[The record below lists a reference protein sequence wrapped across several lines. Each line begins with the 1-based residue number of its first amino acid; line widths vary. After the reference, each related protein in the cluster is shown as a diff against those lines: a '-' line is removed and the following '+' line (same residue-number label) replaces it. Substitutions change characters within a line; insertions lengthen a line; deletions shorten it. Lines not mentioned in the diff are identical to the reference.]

1 MSAFDRL
8 LDQVDGFIRK
18 FYKNQMIKGI
28 FLFVGVLLI
37 TYLAIITLEYFG
49 RFNSYVRGS
58 LFFGFLA
65 VNGFIL
71 GKFIVQPLL
80 KLKSYGKRIDRYQA
94 SSIIGSFFPD
104 ISDRL
109 LNTLQLKDQM
119 DENSADY
126 ELLNASVQQRSA
138 NLSLVPF
145 SNAIDLD
152 ENRKHLKWTLPIL
165 ALFFALLLFV
175 PGMFKDG
182 TQRVVQFSKEF
193 KVPPPFEF
201 SFVNDGESIEEG
213 ENFPFEV
220 LLLGES
226 IPDKVYV
233 RSSNGRALLK
243 RTAKNKFI
251 GELNQLRE
259 STDLS
264 FEANV
269 DGEVVTSDQ
278 FMINVISKTAIGK
291 MQATLVY
298 PTYLGLE
305 NEVVE
310 NASDLTVPEGTRISW
325 SVVTKH
331 SENTEFWLNEKKKSF
346 SKDGFVV
353 SDVFKDDAKGQVI
366 LKNKVNGNIDTTDFL
381 VEVDKDNFPSI
392 QVAEIQD
399 SIKDGIRYFSGVVTD
414 DHGLSSLTFVYTIT
428 SKNGAKR
435 TERMNAGRV
444 VGTETPFDFAVDF
457 RRENIQLEDKIEYN
471 FVVTDNDGVNGN
483 KATSSRRFLYKLPNL
498 EELNEQRDE
507 QQDKAKEDLADM
519 MKQAEDFRENLER
532 LRKETLNSSKSN
544 WNKQNQVQQLQEQQK
559 SMIERLQEL
568 QEEMES
574 SLDEKE
580 QLSEMDKEL
589 LEQQK
594 ELEKLMEELMDDELR
609 ELLEELE
616 KLMEDQNK
624 EGVEEKL
631 EELEMSSEDMK
642 RQMERTMEMM
652 KRLQVNE
659 KIDAIEEELKELA
672 KEQEELKEDIEENGK
687 ASEEDKKAQE
697 EINEKFEDLKEDIEK
712 MDSLN
717 NELKNP
723 MDLGDPQEKS
733 EDIKEDLNDA
743 KDQLDKGKEGKAG
756 DSQEGAAE
764 KMEQMAEQLNEMQQ
778 QSNQEQQQEDMD
790 MLRNILESLMSLS
803 FSQEDVMRQLSRVD
817 DTDPAFRK
825 YSREQRK
832 IVDDTKVV
840 RDSLYALAERQ
851 PKIASFVD
859 AELNKIKVNHE
870 LSLEDIDERRM
881 PDLGVHQQY
890 TMTSYNN
897 LALMLNESLQQMQ
910 QQMANAKPGQGS
922 CNKPGGKGQPK
933 PGNGMSNQDMKQM
946 LKKQLDQMKKGQ
958 GKDGKKPGEKP
969 GQKPGGKNPGGMKP
983 GGKDGQGGMGLGNKE
998 IAKMAAEQS
1007 AIRKRLEQLRKE
1019 LNKGG
1024 KGEGNKLSPLIKEL
1038 EEQERDLVNKRLSNN
1053 MIKRQ
1058 QDILTRLLESDKAQ
1072 RERGLEEKRESKSG
1086 KNQNN
1091 GNLIRFDQ
1099 YNKEKLKQIEL
1110 LRSVDPAYRKYYK
1123 DRANEYFNRML

>member
-28 FLFVGVLLI
+28 FLFVGVLLL
-37 TYLAIITLEYFG
+37 TYLVIITLEYFG

-71 GKFIVQPLL
+71 GKYIVQPLL
-80 KLKSYGKRIDRYQA
+80 KLKSFGKRINRYQA

-119 DENSADY
+119 DENSADF

-138 NLSLVPF
+138 NLSMVPF

-152 ENRKHLKWTLPIL
+152 ENKKHLKWALPIV
-165 ALFFALLLFV
+165 ALFFGLLLFI

-182 TQRVVQFSKEF
+182 TERVVQFSKEF
-193 KVPPPFEF
+193 KIPPPFEF
-201 SFVNDGESIEEG
+201 SFSNDNNSIEEG

-220 LLLGES
+220 LLLGDR
-226 IPDKVYV
+226 IPDKVYI

-243 RTAKNKFI
+243 RTAKNKFV

-259 STDLS
+259 STNMS

-269 DGEVVTSDQ
+269 DGELVRSDE
-278 FMINVISKTAIGK
+278 FKVSVISKTAIGK

-298 PTYLGLE
+298 PPYLGLE

-310 NASDLTVPEGTRISW
+310 NASDLTVPEGTRVSW

-331 SENTEFWLNEKKKSF
+331 SENTEFWLNDTKKSF

-353 SDVFKDDAKGQVI
+353 SEVFKNDAKGQVI
-366 LKNKVNGNIDTTDFL
+366 LKNKVNGNVDTTDFL

-392 QVAEIQD
+392 QVGEVKD
-399 SIKDGIRYFSGVVTD
+399 SIKDGIRYFSGAVTD
-414 DHGLSSLTFVYTIT
+414 DHGLSSLNFVYTIT

-444 VGTETPFDFAVDF
+444 VGTESPFDFAVDF
-457 RRENIQLEDKIEYN
+457 RREEIQLEDKITYY

-483 KATSSRRFLYKLPNL
+483 KATSSRTFVYKLPNL

-519 MKQAEDFRENLER
+519 MKQAEDFRKNLER
-532 LRKETLNSSKSN
+532 LRKETLNSNKSN
-544 WNKQNQVQQLQEQQK
+544 WNKQNQIQQLQEQQK
-559 SMIERLQEL
+559 SMIERLQEM
-568 QEEMES
+568 QNGMEN
-574 SLDEKE
+574 SLEEKE

-589 LEQQK
+589 MEQQK
-594 ELEKLMEELMDDELR
+594 QLEELMEELMDDELR
-609 ELLEELE
+609 EMLKELEELMKE
-616 KLMEDQNK
+616 QDK

-631 EELEMSSEDMK
+631 DELEMSAEDMK
-642 RQMERTMEMM
+642 RQMERQMEML

-672 KEQEELKEDIEENGK
+672 KEQEELKEDIEEKGK
-687 ASEEDKKAQE
+687 ASEEDKKEQD
-697 EINEKFEDLKEDIEK
+697 EINEKFDDLQKDIEK

-717 NELKNP
+717 KELKSP
-723 MDLGDPQEKS
+723 MDLGDPTEKGD
-733 EDIKEDLNDA
+733 EIEEELGEAKES
-743 KDQLDKGKEGKAG
+743 LDKGKEGKAG
-756 DSQEGAAE
+756 ESQEGAAE
-764 KMEQMAEQLNEMQQ
+764 KMEDMAEQLQEMQSQ
-778 QSNQEQQQEDMD
+778 ASQEKQQEDMD
-790 MLRNILESLMSLS
+790 MLRNILESLMALS
-803 FSQEDVMRQLSRVD
+803 FNQEDVMRQLSRVD
-817 DTDPAFRK
+817 DADPAFRK

-859 AELNKIKVNHE
+859 AELNKISANHD

-881 PDLGVHQQY
+881 SDLGIHQQY

-910 QQMANAKPGQGS
+910 MQMQNSKPGSGS

-958 GKDGKKPGEKP
+958 GKGGKKP
-969 GQKPGGKNPGGMKP
+969 GQKPGEGKNPGGQKL

-1007 AIRKRLEQLRKE
+1007 AIRKRLEQLRRE

-1053 MIKRQ
+1053 MVKRQ
-1058 QDILTRLLESDKAQ
+1058 QDILTRLLESEKAT
-1072 RERGLEEKRESKSG
+1072 RERGLDEKRESKSG
-1086 KNQNN
+1086 KNENN

>member
-8 LDQVDGFIRK
+8 LDQVDSFIRK

-28 FLFVGVLLI
+28 FLFVGVLLV
-37 TYLAIITLEYFG
+37 TYLLIITLEYFG
-49 RFNSYVRGS
+49 RFNSYVRAS
-58 LFFGFLA
+58 LFFGFLG

-71 GKFIVQPLL
+71 GKYLISPLL
-80 KLKSYGKRIDRYQA
+80 KLKSFGKRINRYQA
-94 SSIIGSFFPD
+94 SKIIGSFFPD

-119 DENSADY
+119 DKNSADY

-138 NLSLVPF
+138 NLSMVPF
-145 SNAIDLD
+145 ANAIDLD
-152 ENRKHLKWTLPIL
+152 ENKKHLKWTLPIV

-182 TQRVVQFSKEF
+182 TERVVQFSKEF
-193 KVPPPFEF
+193 KIPPPFEF
-201 SFVNDGESIEEG
+201 SFNAEKTSIEEG
-213 ENFPFEV
+213 QNFPFEV
-220 LLLGES
+220 ELIGES

-233 RSSNGRALLK
+233 RSSNGRSLLK
-243 RTAKNKFI
+243 RTAKNKFT
-251 GELNQLRE
+251 GELSQLRE
-259 STDLS
+259 STLLS

-269 DGEVVTSDQ
+269 DGELVSSETYSVE
-278 FMINVISKTAIGK
+278 VISKTAIGK

-298 PTYLGLE
+298 PSYLGLE
-305 NEVVE
+305 NEIVE

-331 SENTEFWLNEKKKSF
+331 SEKTEFFINEEKQTF
-346 SKDGFVV
+346 TKDGFVV
-353 SDVFKDDAKGQVI
+353 SDVFKDDAKGRVI
-366 LKNKVNGNIDTTDFL
+366 LKNKVNGRRDTTEFL
-381 VEVDKDNFPSI
+381 VEVDKDNYPSI
-392 QVAEIQD
+392 QVREVQD
-399 SIKDGIRYFSGVVTD
+399 SVKDGIRYFSGSVTD
-414 DHGLSSLTFVYTIT
+414 DHGLRSLTFVYTIT

-435 TERMNAGRV
+435 TERMNAGKV
-444 VGTETPFDFAVDF
+444 IGTESPFDFAVDF
-457 RRENIQLEDKIEYN
+457 RREKIQLEDKIEYH
-471 FVVTDNDGVNGN
+471 FVVSDNDGVNGS
-483 KATSSRRFLYKLPNL
+483 KSTSSRSFVYKLPNL
-498 EELNEQRDE
+498 EELNQQRDE
-507 QQDKAKEDLADM
+507 QQDKAKDELSDV
-519 MKQAEDFRENLER
+519 MKQAEDFRKNLER

-568 QEEMES
+568 QEE
-574 SLDEKE
+574 LDNSFEEKE

-594 ELEKLMEELMDDELR
+594 QLEELMEELMDDELR

-616 KLMEDQNK
+616 ELMKQQNQ
-624 EGVEEKL
+624 EGVEEKMK
-631 EELEMSSEDMK
+631 ELEMSSEDLK
-642 RQMERTMEMM
+642 RQMERSMEML

-672 KEQEELKEDIEENGK
+672 KEQEDLKRNIEENGK
-687 ASEEDKKAQE
+687 ASEEDKKEQNA
-697 EINEKFEDLKEDIEK
+697 INEKFDDLKKDIEK

-717 NELKNP
+717 NALKSPMELGSPKEQSEEIK
-723 MDLGDPQEKS
+723 DKLGNA
-733 EDIKEDLNDA
+733 KE
-743 KDQLDKGKEGKAG
+743 QLDKGKEGKAG
-756 DSQEGAAE
+756 ESQEGAADEME
-764 KMEQMAEQLNEMQQ
+764 KMAEQLNELQQ
-778 QSNQEQQQEDMD
+778 QSNQEKQEEDMN
-790 MLRNILESLMSLS
+790 MLRNILESLMALS
-803 FSQEDVMRQLSRVD
+803 FDQEDVMKQLARVD
-817 DTDPAFRK
+817 DKDPAFRK
-825 YSREQRK
+825 YSRQQRK
-832 IVDDTKVV
+832 IIDDTKVV

-859 AELNKIKVNHE
+859 AELNTIAVNQD

-881 PDLGVHQQY
+881 SDLAIHQQY

-910 QQMANAKPGQGS
+910 QAMQNSKPGSGS

-946 LKKQLDQMKKGQ
+946 LKKQLEQMKKGE
-958 GKDGKKPGEKP
+958 GKGGEKP
-969 GQKPGGKNPGGMKP
+969 GDKPGDKPGTKPGGNQ
-983 GGKDGQGGMGLGNKE
+983 GQGTMGLGNKE
-998 IAKMAAEQS
+998 LAKMAAEQA

-1024 KGEGNKLSPLIKEL
+1024 KGEGNKLNPLIKEL
-1038 EEQERDLVNKRLSNN
+1038 EEQERDLVNKRLGNN
-1053 MIKRQ
+1053 LVKRQ
-1058 QDILTRLLESDKAQ
+1058 QDILTRLLESEKAE
-1072 RERGLEEKRESKSG
+1072 RERGLDEKRESKSG
-1086 KNQNN
+1086 KNENN

>member
-18 FYKNQMIKGI
+18 FYKNQMVKGI
-28 FLFVGVLLI
+28 FLFVGVLLV

-71 GKFIVQPLL
+71 WKYIIQPLL
-80 KLKSYGKRIDRYQA
+80 KLKEYGKRINRYQA
-94 SSIIGSFFPD
+94 SSIIGAFFPD

-138 NLSLVPF
+138 NLSMVPF
-145 SNAIDLD
+145 ASAIDLD
-152 ENRKHLKWTLPIL
+152 ENKKHLKWTLPIV
-165 ALFFALLLFV
+165 ALFFGLLLFA

-182 TQRVVQFSKEF
+182 TERVVQFSKEF
-193 KVPPPFEF
+193 KEPPPFEF
-201 SFVNDGESIEEG
+201 SFLNDGKSIEEG

-220 LLLGES
+220 VLLGER

-259 STDLS
+259 STNLS

-269 DGEVVTSDQ
+269 DGKVVTSDQ
-278 FMINVISKTAIGK
+278 FKVNVISKTAIGK

-298 PTYLGLE
+298 PGYLGLE
-305 NEVVE
+305 NETVE

-331 SENTEFWLNEKKKSF
+331 SENTEFWLNETKKSF
-346 SKDGFVV
+346 SNDGFVI
-353 SDVFKDDAKGQVI
+353 SEVFKDDAKGQVI
-366 LKNKVNGNIDTTDFL
+366 LKNKVNGKVDTTDFL

-392 QVAEIQD
+392 QVGEIQD

-428 SKNGAKR
+428 SKSGKKR

-444 VGTETPFDFAVDF
+444 IGTESPFDFAVDF
-457 RRENIQLEDKIEYN
+457 RRESIQLEDKIEYH

-483 KATSSRRFLYKLPNL
+483 KATSSRKFSYKLPNL

-519 MKQAEDFRENLER
+519 MKQAEEFRENLER

-559 SMIERLQEL
+559 SMIERLQEM
-568 QEEMES
+568 QDEMENS
-574 SLDEKE
+574 FEEKE

-594 ELEKLMEELMDDELR
+594 QLEELMEELMDDELR
-609 ELLEELE
+609 KLLEELE
-616 KLMEDQNK
+616 ELMKDQNK

-631 EELEMSSEDMK
+631 DELEMSSEDMK
-642 RQMERTMEMM
+642 RQMERSMEML

-672 KEQEELKEDIEENGK
+672 EEQEKLKEEIEEKGK
-687 ASEEDKKAQE
+687 ASEEDKKEQE
-697 EINEKFEDLKEDIEK
+697 EINEKFEDLKEDIQK

-717 NELKNP
+717 NALKNP
-723 MDLGDPQEKS
+723 MELGDPKEKS
-733 EDIKEDLNDA
+733 EDIKEQLGDA
-743 KDQLDKGKEGKAG
+743 KENLEKGKESKAG
-756 DSQEGAAE
+756 ESQEGAAD
-764 KMEQMAEQLNEMQQ
+764 KMKEMADQLNEMQQ
-778 QSNQEQQQEDMD
+778 QANQQQQQEDMD
-790 MLRNILESLMSLS
+790 MLRNILESLMALS
-803 FSQEDVMRQLSRVD
+803 FNQEDVMRNLKRVD
-817 DTDPAFRK
+817 DADPAFRK

-859 AELNKIKVNHE
+859 AELNKISANHE

-881 PDLGVHQQY
+881 SDLGIHQQY
-890 TMTSYNN
+890 TMASYNN

-910 QQMANAKPGQGS
+910 QQMQSAKPGSGS

-933 PGNGMSNQDMKQM
+933 PGSGMSNQDMKQM
-946 LKKQLDQMKKGQ
+946 LKKQLEQMKKGQ
-958 GKDGKKPGEKP
+958 GEGGKKP
-969 GQKPGGKNPGGMKP
+969 GQKPGDKPGNQP
-983 GGKDGQGGMGLGNKE
+983 GGKDGQGGMGLGNKQ

-1038 EEQERDLVNKRLSNN
+1038 EEQERDLVNKRLNNN

-1058 QDILTRLLESDKAQ
+1058 QDILTRLLESEKAT
-1072 RERGLEEKRESKSG
+1072 RERGLDEKRESKSG
-1086 KNQNN
+1086 KNENN

>member
-28 FLFVGVLLI
+28 FLFVGVLLL

-49 RFNSYVRGS
+49 RFNSYVRAA
-58 LFFGFLA
+58 LFFGFLG

-71 GKFIVQPLL
+71 GKYIVAPIL
-80 KLKSYGKRIDRYQA
+80 KLKSYGKRINRYQA
-94 SSIIGSFFPD
+94 SKIIGSFFPD

-138 NLSLVPF
+138 NLSMVPF
-145 SNAIDLD
+145 ANAIDLD
-152 ENRKHLKWTLPIL
+152 ENRKHLKWILPIL

-182 TQRVVQFSKEF
+182 TERVVQFSREF
-193 KVPPPFEF
+193 KIPPPFEF
-201 SFVNDGESIEEG
+201 SFNAENNRIEEG
-213 ENFPFEV
+213 QNFPFEV
-220 LLLGES
+220 VLIGES

-243 RTAKNKFI
+243 RTAKNKFV

-259 STDLS
+259 TTSLS

-269 DGEVVTSDQ
+269 DGELVSSENYMVD
-278 FMINVISKTAIGK
+278 VISKTAIGK

-298 PTYLGLE
+298 PSYLGLD

-331 SENTEFWLNEKKKSF
+331 SENTEFYINDKRQSF

-353 SDVFKDDAKGQVI
+353 SDVFKDDSKGRVV
-366 LKNKVNGNIDTTDFL
+366 LKNKVSGRRDTTEFL
-381 VEVDKDNFPSI
+381 VEVDKDNYPSI
-392 QVAEIQD
+392 QVGEVQD
-399 SIKDGIRYFSGVVTD
+399 SIKDGIRYFSGSVSD
-414 DHGLSSLTFVYTIT
+414 DHGLRSLMFVYTIT
-428 SKNGAKR
+428 SKNGTKR
-435 TERMNAGRV
+435 TEKMSAGKV
-444 VGTETPFDFAVDF
+444 IGTESPFDFAVDF
-457 RRENIQLEDKIEYN
+457 RREKIQLEDKIEYH
-471 FVVTDNDGVNGN
+471 FVVSDNDGVNGS
-483 KATSSRRFLYKLPNL
+483 KSTSSRSFVYKLPNL
-498 EELNEQRDE
+498 EELNQQRDE
-507 QQDKAKEDLADM
+507 QQDKAKDELSDV
-519 MKQAEDFRENLER
+519 MKEAEDFRENLER
-532 LRKETLNSSKSN
+532 LRKETLNSNKSN
-544 WNKQNQVQQLQEQQK
+544 WNKQNQVNQLQEQQK

-574 SLDEKE
+574 SFEEKD
-580 QLSEMDKEL
+580 QLTEMDKEL

-594 ELEKLMEELMDDELR
+594 QLEELMEELMDDELR
-609 ELLEELE
+609 DLLKELEELM
-616 KLMEDQNK
+616 KQQNQ
-624 EGVEEKL
+624 EGVEETMEK
-631 EELEMSSEDMK
+631 LEMSSEDMK
-642 RQMERTMEMM
+642 RQMERSMEML

-672 KEQEELKEDIEENGK
+672 KEQEELKKDIEEKGK
-687 ASEEDKKAQE
+687 ASEEDKKEQE
-697 EINEKFEDLKEDIEK
+697 DINEKFDNLKEDIQK

-717 NELKNP
+717 NALKSPMELGQPKEHSEEIQ
-723 MDLGDPQEKS
+723 DKLGDA
-733 EDIKEDLNDA
+733 KE
-743 KDQLDKGKEGKAG
+743 QLDKGKEGKAG
-756 DSQEGAAE
+756 ESQEGAADEME
-764 KMEQMAEQLNEMQQ
+764 KMAEQLNEMQQ
-778 QSNQEQQQEDMD
+778 QANQEKEQEDMG
-790 MLRNILESLMSLS
+790 MLRNILESLMALS
-803 FSQEDVMRQLSRVD
+803 FDQEDVMKQLSRVD
-817 DTDPAFRK
+817 DKDPAFRK
-825 YSREQRK
+825 YSRQQRK
-832 IVDDTKVV
+832 IIDDTKVV

-859 AELNKIKVNHE
+859 AELNTIAVNQD

-881 PDLGVHQQY
+881 SDLAIHQQY

-910 QQMANAKPGQGS
+910 QAMQNSKPGSGT

-933 PGNGMSNQDMKQM
+933 PGNGMSGQDMKQM
-946 LKKQLDQMKKGQ
+946 LKKQLEQMKKGQ
-958 GKDGKKPGEKP
+958 GKDG
-969 GQKPGGKNPGGMKP
+969 QKPGDKP
-983 GGKDGQGGMGLGNKE
+983 GDKPGSKPGSKQGGQGTMGLGNKE
-998 IAKMAAEQS
+998 LAKMAAEQA

-1024 KGEGNKLSPLIKEL
+1024 KGEGNKLNPLIKEL
-1038 EEQERDLVNKRLSNN
+1038 EEQERDLVNKRLGNN
-1053 MIKRQ
+1053 LVKRQ
-1058 QDILTRLLESDKAQ
+1058 QDILTRLLESEKAE
-1072 RERGLEEKRESKSG
+1072 RERGLDEKRESKSG
-1086 KNQNN
+1086 KNENN

>member
-1 MSAFDRL
+1 MSVFDRL

-28 FLFVGVLLI
+28 FLFVGVLLV

-71 GKFIVQPLL
+71 GKYIIRPLL
-80 KLKSYGKRIDRYQA
+80 KLKSYGRRINRYQA
-94 SSIIGSFFPD
+94 SLIIGSFFPD

-119 DENSADY
+119 DENSADF

-138 NLSLVPF
+138 NLSMVPF

-152 ENRKHLKWTLPIL
+152 ENKKHLKWALPIV
-165 ALFFALLLFV
+165 ALFFGLLLFV

-182 TQRVVQFSKEF
+182 TERVVQFSKEF
-193 KVPPPFEF
+193 KIPPPFEF
-201 SFVNDGESIEEG
+201 SFLNEGKSIEEG

-220 LLLGES
+220 LLLGERV
-226 IPDKVYV
+226 PDKVYV

-243 RTAKNKFI
+243 RTAKNKFV

-259 STDLS
+259 STNLS
-264 FEANV
+264 FEASV
-269 DGEVVTSDQ
+269 DGEVVSSDQ
-278 FMINVISKTAIGK
+278 FSVNVISKTAIGK

-298 PTYLGLE
+298 PVYLGLE

-331 SENTEFWLNEKKKSF
+331 SENTEFWLNKVKKSF
-346 SKDGFVV
+346 SNDGFVV
-353 SDVFKDDAKGQVI
+353 SDVFRNDVKGRII
-366 LKNKVNGNIDTTDFL
+366 LKNKVNGNVDTTDFL

-392 QVAEIQD
+392 QVGEVQD
-399 SIKDGIRYFSGVVTD
+399 SIKDGIRYFSGAVTD
-414 DHGLSSLTFVYTIT
+414 DHGLSSLSFVYTIT
-428 SKNGAKR
+428 SKDGKKR

-444 VGTETPFDFAVDF
+444 VGTESPFDFAVDF
-457 RRENIQLEDKIEYN
+457 RREKIQLEDKIEYH

-483 KATSSRRFLYKLPNL
+483 KATSSRSFVYKLPNL

-519 MKQAEDFRENLER
+519 MKQAEDFRKNLER

-559 SMIERLQEL
+559 SMVERLQEM
-568 QEEMES
+568 QDEMEN
-574 SLDEKE
+574 SLEEKE

-594 ELEKLMEELMDDELR
+594 QLEELMEELMDDELR
-609 ELLEELE
+609 EMLEELE
-616 KLMEDQNK
+616 KLMKDQNK

-631 EELEMSSEDMK
+631 DDIEMSAEDKK
-642 RQMERTMEMM
+642 REMERTMEML

-672 KEQEELKEDIEENGK
+672 EEQEKLKEEIEEKGEASEQDKKEQD
-687 ASEEDKKAQE
+687 
-697 EINEKFEDLKEDIEK
+697 EINEKFDDLKEDIEK

-723 MDLGDPQEKS
+723 MNLGDPKEKS
-733 EDIKEDLNDA
+733 QEIKDELGEA
-743 KDQLDKGKEGKAG
+743 KESLDKGKEGKAG
-756 DSQEGAAE
+756 ESQEGAAE
-764 KMEQMAEQLNEMQQ
+764 KMKEMSEQLQEMQQ
-778 QSNQEQQQEDMD
+778 QANQEQQQEDMD
-790 MLRNILESLMSLS
+790 MLRNILESLMALS
-803 FSQEDVMRQLSRVD
+803 FNQEDVMRQLKRVD
-817 DTDPAFRK
+817 DADPAFRK

-859 AELNKIKVNHE
+859 AELNKISANHE

-881 PDLGVHQQY
+881 SDLGIHQQY

-897 LALMLNESLQQMQ
+897 LALILNESLQQMQ
-910 QQMANAKPGQGS
+910 QQMQNSKPGSGS

-946 LKKQLDQMKKGQ
+946 LKKQLEQMKKGE
-958 GKDGKKPGEKP
+958 GKGGKKP
-969 GQKPGGKNPGGMKP
+969 GQKPGDKPGGNKP
-983 GGKDGQGGMGLGNKE
+983 GGKDGQGGMGLGNKQ
-998 IAKMAAEQS
+998 IAKMAAEQA

-1038 EEQERDLVNKRLSNN
+1038 EEQERDLVNKRLGNN
-1053 MIKRQ
+1053 MVKRQ
-1058 QDILTRLLESDKAQ
+1058 QDILTRLLESEKAT
-1072 RERGLEEKRESKSG
+1072 RERGLDEKRESKSG
-1086 KNQNN
+1086 KNENN

>member
-28 FLFVGVLLI
+28 FLFVGVLLL
-37 TYLAIITLEYFG
+37 TYLSIITLEYFG

-71 GKFIVQPLL
+71 WRYITLPLL
-80 KLKSYGKRIDRYQA
+80 KLKSYGKRINRYQA

-109 LNTLQLKDQM
+109 LNTLQLRDQM

-126 ELLNASVQQRSA
+126 ELLNASVQQRSS
-138 NLSLVPF
+138 NLSMVPF
-145 SNAIDLD
+145 ASAIDLE
-152 ENRKHLKWTLPIL
+152 ENRKHLKWALPIV
-165 ALFFALLLFV
+165 ALFFGLLMFM

-182 TQRVVQFSKEF
+182 TERVVQFSKEF

-201 SFVNDGESIEEG
+201 SFVNLTGSIEEG
-213 ENFPFEV
+213 QSFPFEV
-220 LLLGES
+220 VLIGES

-233 RSSNGRALLK
+233 RSSSGRFLLRRK
-243 RTAKNKFI
+243 AKNKFA
-251 GELNQLRE
+251 GVLNQLRE
-259 STDLS
+259 STTLS

-269 DGEVVTSDQ
+269 DGETVSSDTY
-278 FMINVISKTAIGK
+278 NVKVISKTAIGK
-291 MQATLVY
+291 MQATLIY
-298 PTYLGLE
+298 PGYLGLE

-331 SENTEFWLNEKKKSF
+331 SAKTEFWLNEEKQVF

-353 SDVFKDDAKGQVI
+353 NDMFKEDAIGRVV
-366 LKNKVNGNIDTTDFL
+366 LNNKVNGNRDTTEFL
-381 VEVDKDNFPSI
+381 VDVDKDNYPSI
-392 QVAEIQD
+392 QVGEVLD
-399 SIKDGIRYFSGVVTD
+399 SIKDGIRYFSGIVSD
-414 DHGLSSLTFVYTIT
+414 DHGLNSLNFVYTIT
-428 SKNGAKR
+428 SKDGMKR
-435 TERMNAGRV
+435 TERMNAAMV
-444 VGTETPFDFAVDF
+444 VGTESPFDFAVDF
-457 RRENIQLEDKIEYN
+457 RRENIQLEDKIEYH
-471 FVVTDNDGVNGN
+471 FVVSDNDGVNGS
-483 KATSSRRFLYKLPNL
+483 KSTSSRSFNYRLPDL

-507 QQDKAKEDLADM
+507 QQDKAKEDLSDM
-519 MKQAEDFRENLER
+519 MKQAEKFRENLER
-532 LRKETLNSSKSN
+532 LRKETLNSSRSSWK
-544 WNKQNQVQQLQEQQK
+544 KQDQVRQLQEEQK
-559 SMIERLQEL
+559 SMIERLQEM
-568 QEEMES
+568 QNDMEN
-574 SLDEKE
+574 SLEEKE
-580 QLSEMDKEL
+580 QLTEMDKEL
-589 LEQQK
+589 MEQQK
-594 ELEKLMEELMDDELR
+594 QLEELMDELMDDELR
-609 ELLEELE
+609 DMLEELE
-616 KLMEDQNK
+616 KLMMEQNQ

-631 EELEMSSEDMK
+631 KDIEMSAEDMK
-642 RQMERTMEMM
+642 RQMERSMEML

-659 KIDAIEEELKELA
+659 KIDAIEEELKELS
-672 KEQEELKEDIEENGK
+672 KEQEELKKDIEEKGN
-687 ASEEDKKAQE
+687 ATEEDKERQD
-697 EINEKFEDLKEDIEK
+697 EINEKFDDLQEDIEK

-717 NELKNP
+717 NALKSP
-723 MDLGDPQEKS
+723 MELGDPKSKGEEIDEKLG
-733 EDIKEDLNDA
+733 EAKENLEN
-743 KDQLDKGKEGKAG
+743 GKERKAG
-756 DSQEGAAE
+756 DSQGGAAK
-764 KMEQMAEQLNEMQQ
+764 KMEEMAEQLQEMQEQ
-778 QSNQEQQQEDMD
+778 ASQEQQAEDMD
-790 MLRNILESLMSLS
+790 MLRNILESLMTLS
-803 FSQEDVMRQLSRVD
+803 FDQEDAMKQLARVD
-817 DTDPAFRK
+817 DKDPAFRK
-825 YSREQRK
+825 YSRKQRR

-859 AELNKIKVNHE
+859 AELNKISVNHE

-881 PDLGVHQQY
+881 SDLGVHQQY

-910 QQMANAKPGQGS
+910 MQMQNQKPGSGS

-946 LKKQLDQMKKGQ
+946 LKKQLEQMKKGQ
-958 GKDGKKPGEKP
+958 GKDGQKQGKKPGNKP
-969 GQKPGGKNPGGMKP
+969 GMKP
-983 GGKDGQGGMGLGNKE
+983 GGKDGMSGMGIDNKGL
-998 IAKMAAEQS
+998 AKMAAEQA

-1024 KGEGNKLSPLIKEL
+1024 KGEGNKLNPLIKDL
-1038 EEQERDLVNKRLSNN
+1038 EEQERDLVNKRLGNN
-1053 MIKRQ
+1053 LVKRQ
-1058 QDILTRLLESDKAQ
+1058 QDILTRLLESEKAT
-1072 RERGLEEKRESKSG
+1072 RERGLDEKRESKSG
-1086 KNQNN
+1086 KNQDN

-1110 LRSVDPAYRKYYK
+1110 LRSVDPSYTKYYK

>member
-1 MSAFDRL
+1 MNAFDRL

-28 FLFVGVLLI
+28 FLFVGVLLV
-37 TYLAIITLEYFG
+37 TYLAVITLEYFG

-65 VNGFIL
+65 ANGFIL
-71 GKFIVQPLL
+71 GNFIIKPLL

-94 SSIIGSFFPD
+94 STIIGSFFPEV
-104 ISDRL
+104 SDRL

-119 DENSADY
+119 NENSADF

-138 NLSLVPF
+138 NLSMVPF
-145 SNAIDLD
+145 SSAIDLD
-152 ENRKHLKWTLPIL
+152 ENKKHLKWALPII
-165 ALFFALLLFV
+165 ALFFGLLLFV

-201 SFVNDGESIEEG
+201 SFSNNGKSIEEG
-213 ENFPFEV
+213 QNFPFEV
-220 LLLGES
+220 LLIGES

-243 RTAKNKFI
+243 RTAKNKFA

-259 STDLS
+259 STKLS

-269 DGEVVTSDQ
+269 EGELVSSKDYGV
-278 FMINVISKTAIGK
+278 NVISKTAIGK

-298 PTYLGLE
+298 PAYLGME
-305 NEVVE
+305 NEIVE
-310 NASDLTVPEGTRISW
+310 NASDLSVPEGTRISW

-331 SENTEFWLNEKKKSF
+331 SQNTEFWLN
-346 SKDGFVV
+346 SKRQTFTKNGFVV
-353 SDVFKDDAKGQVI
+353 TDVFKSDATGRVV
-366 LKNKVNGNIDTTDFL
+366 LKNKVNGKKDTTDF
-381 VEVDKDNFPSI
+381 VIEVVKDNYPSI
-392 QVAEIQD
+392 QVGEIQD
-399 SIKDGIRYFSGVVTD
+399 SIKDGIRYFSGLVAD
-414 DHGLSSLTFVYTIT
+414 DHGLSSLSFVYTIT

-444 VGTETPFDFAVDF
+444 IGTESPFDFAVDF
-457 RRENIQLEDKIEYN
+457 RREKIQLEDRIEYH

-483 KATSSRRFLYKLPNL
+483 KATSSRSFVYELPNL

-507 QQDKAKEDLADM
+507 EQDKAKEDLADM
-519 MKQAEDFRENLER
+519 MKQAEEFRKNLER

-559 SMIERLQEL
+559 SMMERLQEL
-568 QEEMES
+568 QKEMEN
-574 SLDEKE
+574 SLEEKE

-589 LEQQK
+589 MEQQ
-594 ELEKLMEELMDDELR
+594 EQLEKLMEELMDDELR
-609 ELLEELE
+609 EMLEELE
-616 KLMEDQNK
+616 KLMKEQNQ

-631 EELEMSSEDMK
+631 NEIEMSTEDKK
-642 RQMERTMEMM
+642 REMDRTMEML

-672 KEQEELKEDIEENGK
+672 KEQDKLKEDIEEKGK
-687 ASEEDKKAQE
+687 ASEVDKKEQDK
-697 EINEKFEDLKEDIEK
+697 INEKFEELKKDIEK

-717 NELKNP
+717 NELKSP
-723 MDLGDPQEKS
+723 MDLGDPKQKS
-733 EDIKEDLNDA
+733 EEIKDKLNDA
-743 KDQLDKGKEGKAG
+743 KESLDKGKEGKAG
-756 DSQEGAAE
+756 ESQEGAADQ
-764 KMEQMAEQLNEMQQ
+764 MEQMAEQLEEMQQ
-778 QSNQEQQQEDMD
+778 QANQQKEAEDMD
-790 MLRNILESLMSLS
+790 MLRNILESLMTLS
-803 FSQEDVMRQLSRVD
+803 FGQEEVMRQLSRVTD
-817 DTDPAFRK
+817 KDPAFKK
-825 YSREQRK
+825 YTRRQRK
-832 IVDDTKVV
+832 IIDDTKVV

-859 AELNKIKVNHE
+859 AELNKIQVNQS
-870 LSLEDIDERRM
+870 LSLEDIDERKM
-881 PDLGVHQQY
+881 TDLGIHQQY

-897 LALMLNESLQQMQ
+897 LALLLNESLQQMQ
-910 QQMANAKPGQGS
+910 QQMQSQKPGSGS
-922 CNKPGGKGQPK
+922 CNKPGAKGQPK
-933 PGNGMSNQDMKQM
+933 PGSGMSNEDMKQM

-958 GKDGKKPGEKP
+958 SEGGNKPGEKP
-969 GQKPGGKNPGGMKP
+969 GDQPGMKP
-983 GGKDGQGGMGLGNKE
+983 GGDGTGMGLSNKE
-998 IAKMAAEQS
+998 IAKMAAEQA
-1007 AIRKRLEQLRKE
+1007 AIRKRFEQLRNE
-1019 LNKGG
+1019 LNKSG
-1024 KGEGNKLSPLIKEL
+1024 KGEGNKLNPLIKDL
-1038 EEQERDLVNKRLSNN
+1038 EDQERDLVNKKLSNN
-1053 MIKRQ
+1053 LVKRQ
-1058 QDILTRLLESDKAQ
+1058 QDILTRLLESEKAT
-1072 RERGLEEKRESKSG
+1072 RERGLDEKRESKSG
-1086 KNQNN
+1086 NNENN

>member
-18 FYKNQMIKGI
+18 FYKNQMIKGM
-28 FLFVGVLLI
+28 FLFVGVLLV

-71 GKFIVQPLL
+71 GKYIINPLL
-80 KLKSYGKRIDRYQA
+80 KLKSYGKRINRYQA
-94 SSIIGSFFPD
+94 STIIGSFFPD

-119 DENSADY
+119 DENSADF

-138 NLSLVPF
+138 NLSMVPF

-152 ENRKHLKWTLPIL
+152 ENKKHLKWALPIV

-193 KVPPPFEF
+193 KIPPPFEF
-201 SFVNDGESIEEG
+201 SFLNDGKSIEEG

-220 LLLGES
+220 LLIGES

-243 RTAKNKFI
+243 RTAKNKFT

-259 STDLS
+259 STSLS

-269 DGEVVTSDQ
+269 DGEVVSSKD
-278 FMINVISKTAIGK
+278 FGVNVISKTAIGK

-305 NEVVE
+305 NEIIE
-310 NASDLTVPEGTRISW
+310 NASDLSVPEGTRISW

-331 SENTEFWLNEKKKSF
+331 SQNTEFWLNDNRKSF

-353 SDVFKDDAKGQVI
+353 SDVFKADATGRVI
-366 LKNKVNGNIDTTDFL
+366 LKNRVNGNKDTTNFI

-392 QVAEIQD
+392 QVGEIMD
-399 SIKDGIRYFSGVVTD
+399 SIKDGIRYFSGVVSD
-414 DHGLSSLTFVYTIT
+414 DHGLSSLNFVYTIT
-428 SKNGAKR
+428 SKNGSKR

-444 VGTETPFDFAVDF
+444 IGTESPFDFAVDF
-457 RRENIQLEDKIEYN
+457 RREKIQLEDKIEYH

-483 KATSSRRFLYKLPNL
+483 KATSSRTFVYKLPNL
-498 EELNEQRDE
+498 EELNQQRDE
-507 QQDKAKEDLADM
+507 QQDKAKNDLADM

-532 LRKETLNSSKSN
+532 LRKETMNSNKSN

-559 SMIERLQEL
+559 SMMERLQQL
-568 QEEMES
+568 QEEMQN

-580 QLSEMDKEL
+580 QLSEMDTEL
-589 LEQQK
+589 MEQQ
-594 ELEKLMEELMDDELR
+594 EQLEKLMDELMDDELR
-609 ELLEELE
+609 EMLEELE
-616 KLMEDQNK
+616 KLMKEQNQ
-624 EGVEEKL
+624 EGIEEKL
-631 EELEMSSEDMK
+631 NEIEMSAEDKK
-642 RQMERTMEMM
+642 REMDRTMEML

-672 KEQEELKEDIEENGK
+672 KEQQKLKEDIEKKGDV
-687 ASEEDKKAQE
+687 SEQDKKDQDK
-697 EINEKFEDLKEDIEK
+697 INEKFEDLKEDIEK

-717 NELKNP
+717 KELKSP
-723 MDLGDPQEKS
+723 LDLGDPKEKS
-733 EDIKEDLNDA
+733 EDINEELKDA
-743 KDQLDKGKEGKAG
+743 KESLDKGKEGKAG
-756 DSQEGAAE
+756 ESQEGAAD
-764 KMEQMAEQLNEMQQ
+764 KMDEMADQLQEMQDQ
-778 QSNQEQQQEDMD
+778 ANKEKEAEDMD
-790 MLRNILESLMSLS
+790 MLRNILESLMALS

-817 DTDPAFRK
+817 DKDPAFKK
-825 YSREQRK
+825 YSRQQRK
-832 IVDDTKVV
+832 IIDDTKVV

-851 PKIASFVD
+851 PKIATFVD
-859 AELNKIKVNHE
+859 DELNKIQVNHG

-881 PDLGVHQQY
+881 SDLGVHQQY

-910 QQMANAKPGQGS
+910 QQMKNQKPGSGT

-946 LKKQLDQMKKGQ
+946 LKKQLEQMKKGESE
-958 GKDGKKPGEKP
+958 GGDKPGNKP
-969 GQKPGGKNPGGMKP
+969 GDKPGMKP
-983 GGKDGQGGMGLGNKE
+983 GGNGAGTMGLGNKE
-998 IAKMAAEQS
+998 IAKMAAEQA
-1007 AIRKRLEQLRKE
+1007 AIRKRLEQLRNE

-1024 KGEGNKLSPLIKEL
+1024 KGEGNKLNPLIKDL
-1038 EEQERDLVNKRLSNN
+1038 EEQERDLVNKRLGNN
-1053 MIKRQ
+1053 TVKRQ
-1058 QDILTRLLESDKAQ
+1058 QDILTRLLESEKAT
-1072 RERGLEEKRESKSG
+1072 RERGLDEKRESKSG
-1086 KNQNN
+1086 KNDNN

>member
-65 VNGFIL
+65 VNGFVL
-71 GKFIVQPLL
+71 GKYIVIPLL
-80 KLKSYGKRIDRYQA
+80 KLKSYGKRINRYQA
-94 SSIIGSFFPD
+94 SSIIGSFFSD

-119 DENSADY
+119 DENSADF

-138 NLSLVPF
+138 NLSMVPF
-145 SNAIDLD
+145 SSAIDLD
-152 ENRKHLKWTLPIL
+152 ENKKHLKWALPIV

-175 PGMFKDG
+175 PGMFTDG
-182 TQRVVQFSKEF
+182 TQRVVQFSREF
-193 KVPPPFEF
+193 KIPPPFEF
-201 SFVNDGESIEEG
+201 SFMNDGTSIEEG

-220 LLLGES
+220 LLLGDR

-243 RTAKNKFI
+243 RTAKNKFV
-251 GELNQLRE
+251 GQLNQVRE

-269 DGEVVTSDQ
+269 DGDVVSSRD
-278 FMINVISKTAIGK
+278 FGVNVISKTAIGK

-298 PTYLGLE
+298 PTYLGIE

-331 SENTEFWLNEKKKSF
+331 SQNTEFWLNEKRHRF
-346 SKDGFVV
+346 VKDGFTI
-353 SDVFKDDAKGQVI
+353 SEVFKADSKGRIV
-366 LKNKVNGNIDTTDFL
+366 LRNKVNGNRDTTDFL

-392 QVAEIQD
+392 QVGEIQD
-399 SIKDGIRYFSGVVTD
+399 SIKDGIRYFSGSVTD
-414 DHGLSSLTFVYTIT
+414 DHGLSSLNFVYTIT
-428 SKNGAKR
+428 SKNGTKR

-444 VGTETPFDFAVDF
+444 VGTESQFDFAVDF
-457 RRENIQLEDKIEYN
+457 RREKIQLEDRIEYH

-483 KATSSRRFLYKLPNL
+483 KATSSRSFVYKLPNL

-519 MKQAEDFRENLER
+519 MKRAEEFRKNLER
-532 LRKETLNSSKSN
+532 LRKETLNSNKSN
-544 WNKQNQVQQLQEQQK
+544 WNKQNQVKQLQEQQK
-559 SMIERLQEL
+559 SMIERLQEM
-568 QEEMES
+568 QNEMEN

-594 ELEKLMEELMDDELR
+594 QLEELMDELMDDELR

-616 KLMEDQNK
+616 KLMKEQNK

-631 EELEMSSEDMK
+631 EELETSSEDKK
-642 RQMERTMEMM
+642 RQMERTMEML

-672 KEQEELKEDIEENGK
+672 KEQKELKKDIEEKGK
-687 ASEEDKKAQE
+687 ATDQDKKEQDK
-697 EINEKFEDLKEDIEK
+697 INDKFEDLKKDIEK

-717 NELKNP
+717 KELKTP
-723 MDLGDPQEKS
+723 MDLADPSAKS
-733 EDIKEDLNDA
+733 DEIKEELGDA
-743 KDQLDKGKEGKAG
+743 KESLDKGKEGKAG
-756 DSQEGAAE
+756 ESQEGAAQ
-764 KMEQMAEQLNEMQQ
+764 KMEEMAEQLQEMQSQ
-778 QSNQEQQQEDMD
+778 ANKEKEAEDMD
-790 MLRNILESLMSLS
+790 MLRNILESLMALS
-803 FSQEDVMRQLSRVD
+803 FNQEDVMKQLSRVD
-817 DTDPAFRK
+817 DKDPAFRK
-825 YSREQRK
+825 YTREQRK

-859 AELNKIKVNHE
+859 AELNKIAANHD

-881 PDLGVHQQY
+881 SDLGIHQQY
-890 TMTSYNN
+890 TMASYNN

-910 QQMANAKPGQGS
+910 QKMQSQKPGSGS

-946 LKKQLDQMKKGQ
+946 LKKQLEQMKKGKGE
-958 GKDGKKPGEKP
+958 GKGKGGDKPGDKSGDKP
-969 GQKPGGKNPGGMKP
+969 GIKPGGKNGA
-983 GGKDGQGGMGLGNKE
+983 GGMGLGNKE

-1024 KGEGNKLSPLIKEL
+1024 KGEGNKLSPLIKDL
-1038 EEQERDLVNKRLSNN
+1038 EEQERDLVNKRFGNN
-1053 MIKRQ
+1053 MMKRQ
-1058 QDILTRLLESDKAQ
+1058 EDILTRLLESEKAT
-1072 RERGLEEKRESKSG
+1072 RERGLDEKRESKSG
-1086 KNQNN
+1086 KNENN

>member
-28 FLFVGVLLI
+28 FLFVGVLLL

-71 GKFIVQPLL
+71 IKYIFTPLL

-119 DENSADY
+119 DENSADF
-126 ELLNASVQQRSA
+126 ELLNASVQQRSV
-138 NLSLVPF
+138 NLSMVPF
-145 SNAIDLD
+145 TNAIDLD
-152 ENRKHLKWTLPIL
+152 DNKKHLKWALPIV
-165 ALFFALLLFV
+165 ALFFGLLLFV

-182 TQRVVQFSKEF
+182 TKRVVQFSKEF
-193 KVPPPFEF
+193 KIPPPFEF
-201 SFVNDGESIEEG
+201 SFLNEGKSIEEG

-220 LLLGES
+220 LLLGDR

-243 RTAKNKFI
+243 RTAKNKFT

-259 STDLS
+259 STSLS

-269 DGEVVTSDQ
+269 DGELVSSKDFGVK
-278 FMINVISKTAIGK
+278 VISKTAIGK

-298 PTYLGLE
+298 PVYLGLE
-305 NEVVE
+305 KEVVE

-331 SENTEFWLNEKKKSF
+331 SQSTEFWLNEKRRIF

-353 SDVFKDDAKGQVI
+353 SDVFKSDTKGRVV
-366 LKNKVNGNIDTTDFL
+366 LKNKVNGNIDTTEFL
-381 VEVDKDNFPSI
+381 IEVDKDNFPSI
-392 QVAEIQD
+392 QVVEIQD
-399 SIKDGIRYFSGVVTD
+399 SIKDGIRYFSGSVND
-414 DHGLSSLTFVYTIT
+414 DHGLSSLSFVYTIT
-428 SKNGAKR
+428 SKNGNKR

-444 VGTETPFDFAVDF
+444 VGTESPFDFAVDF
-457 RRENIQLEDKIEYN
+457 RREDIQLEDKIEYR
-471 FVVTDNDGVNGN
+471 FVVTDNDGVNGS
-483 KATSSRRFLYKLPNL
+483 KSTSSRSFVYKLPNL
-498 EELNEQRDE
+498 EELNELRDE
-507 QQDKAKEDLADM
+507 QQDKAKEDLAEM
-519 MKQAEDFRENLER
+519 MKRAEEFRKDLER
-532 LRKETLNSSKSN
+532 LRKETLNSNKSN

-568 QEEMES
+568 QDEMES
-574 SLDEKE
+574 SLEEKD

-589 LEQQK
+589 MEQQK
-594 ELEKLMEELMDDELR
+594 QLEELMEELMDDELR
-609 ELLEELE
+609 EMLEELE
-616 KLMEDQNK
+616 KLMKEQNK
-624 EGVEEKL
+624 EAVEEKL
-631 EELEMSSEDMK
+631 DEIEMSAEDMK
-642 RQMERTMEMM
+642 RQMERSMEML

-672 KEQEELKEDIEENGK
+672 KEQKDLKEDIEEKGK
-687 ASEEDKKAQE
+687 ASETDKKEQD
-697 EINEKFEDLKEDIEK
+697 EINEKFDDLKKDIEK

-717 NELKNP
+717 KELKNP
-723 MDLGDPQEKS
+723 MDMGDPKEKS
-733 EDIKEDLNDA
+733 EEIKEELGEA
-743 KDQLDKGKEGKAG
+743 MESLDKGKEGKAG
-756 DSQEGAAE
+756 ESQEGAAG
-764 KMEQMAEQLNEMQQ
+764 KMEKMAEQMQEMQKQ
-778 QSNQEQQQEDMD
+778 ANKEKAAEDMD
-790 MLRNILESLMSLS
+790 MLRNILESLMTLS
-803 FSQEDVMRQLSRVD
+803 FDQEDVMRQLSRVD
-817 DTDPAFRK
+817 DKDPAFRK
-825 YSREQRK
+825 YTRQQRK

-859 AELNKIKVNHE
+859 AELNKIAVNHE

-881 PDLGVHQQY
+881 SDLGIHQQY

-897 LALMLNESLQQMQ
+897 LALMLNESLQEMQKQMQ
-910 QQMANAKPGQGS
+910 NSKPGSGS

-958 GKDGKKPGEKP
+958 KEGGSKPGDKP
-969 GQKPGGKNPGGMKP
+969 GSKPGMKP
-983 GGKDGQGGMGLGNKE
+983 GGKNGAGGMGLGNKE

-1007 AIRKRLEQLRKE
+1007 AIRKRLEQLRRE

-1024 KGEGNKLSPLIKEL
+1024 KGEGNKLSPLIKQL
-1038 EEQERDLVNKRLSNN
+1038 AEQERDLVNKRLGNN
-1053 MIKRQ
+1053 MVKRQ
-1058 QDILTRLLESDKAQ
+1058 QDILTRLLESDKAT
-1072 RERGLEEKRESKSG
+1072 RERGLDEKRESKSG
-1086 KNQNN
+1086 KNENN

>member
-28 FLFVGVLLI
+28 FLFVGVLLL

-71 GKFIVQPLL
+71 VKYIFTPLL
-80 KLKSYGKRIDRYQA
+80 KLKSYGKRINRYQA

-119 DENSADY
+119 DENSADF

-138 NLSLVPF
+138 NLSMVPF
-145 SNAIDLD
+145 TNAIDLD
-152 ENRKHLKWTLPIL
+152 ENKKHLKWALPIV
-165 ALFFALLLFV
+165 AVFFGLLLFI
-175 PGMFKDG
+175 PGMFTDG

-193 KVPPPFEF
+193 KIPPPFEF
-201 SFVNDGESIEEG
+201 SFLNEGKSIEEG
-213 ENFPFEV
+213 QNFSFEV
-220 LLLGES
+220 LLLGDK

-243 RTAKNKFI
+243 RTAKNKFS

-259 STDLS
+259 STNLN

-269 DGEVVTSDQ
+269 DGELVSSRDFGV
-278 FMINVISKTAIGK
+278 NVIAKTAIGK

-298 PTYLGLE
+298 PAYLGLE

-331 SENTEFWLNEKKKSF
+331 SENTEFWLNEKKQSF
-346 SKDGFVV
+346 TKDGFVV
-353 SDVFKDDAKGQVI
+353 SDVFKSDSKGRVV
-366 LKNKVNGNIDTTDFL
+366 LKNKVNGNKDTTAFL
-381 VEVDKDNFPSI
+381 VEVDKDNFPAI
-392 QVAEIQD
+392 QVVEIKD
-399 SIKDGIRYFSGVVTD
+399 SVKDGIRYFSGSVND
-414 DHGLSSLTFVYTIT
+414 DHGLSGLSFVYTIT
-428 SKNGAKR
+428 SKNGKKR

-444 VGTETPFDFAVDF
+444 VGTESPFDFAVDF
-457 RRENIQLEDKIEYN
+457 RREKIQLEDKIEYR

-483 KATSSRRFLYKLPNL
+483 KSTSSRSFLYKLPNL
-498 EELNEQRDE
+498 EELNNLRDE
-507 QQDKAKEDLADM
+507 QQDKTKEDLSEM
-519 MKQAEDFRENLER
+519 MKKAEDFRKDLER
-532 LRKETLNSSKSN
+532 LRKETLNSTKSN

-559 SMIERLQEL
+559 SMVERLQEM

-574 SLDEKE
+574 SLEEKD

-589 LEQQK
+589 MEQQK
-594 ELEKLMEELMDDELR
+594 QLEDLMEELMDDELR

-616 KLMEDQNK
+616 KLMKEQNK
-624 EGVEEKL
+624 EAVEEKL
-631 EELEMSSEDMK
+631 DQLEMSAEDMK
-642 RQMERTMEMM
+642 RQMERSMEML

-672 KEQEELKEDIEENGK
+672 KEQKDLKKDIEEKGK
-687 ASEEDKKAQE
+687 ASEEDKKEQDK
-697 EINEKFEDLKEDIEK
+697 INKKFEDLKKDIEK

-717 NELKNP
+717 KELKSP
-723 MDLGDPQEKS
+723 MDLGDPKEKS
-733 EDIKEDLNDA
+733 EEIKDELGEA
-743 KDQLDKGKEGKAG
+743 KESLDKGKEGKAG
-756 DSQEGAAE
+756 ESQEGAAG
-764 KMEQMAEQLNEMQQ
+764 KMEEMAEQMQEMQQ
-778 QSNQEQQQEDMD
+778 QANKEKEEEDMD
-790 MLRNILESLMSLS
+790 MLRNILESLMTLS
-803 FSQEDVMRQLSRVD
+803 FNQEDVMRQLSRVD
-817 DTDPAFRK
+817 DKDPAFRK
-825 YSREQRK
+825 YTRQQRK

-859 AELNKIKVNHE
+859 AELNKISANHA

-881 PDLGVHQQY
+881 SDLGIHQQY

-910 QQMANAKPGQGS
+910 KAMQNSKPGSGT

-933 PGNGMSNQDMKQM
+933 PGNGMSNGDMKSM
-946 LKKQLDQMKKGQ
+946 LKKQLERMKKGEKE
-958 GKDGKKPGEKP
+958 GGSKPGDKP
-969 GQKPGGKNPGGMKP
+969 GSKPGDKPGSQP
-983 GGKDGQGGMGLGNKE
+983 GGKDGAGGMGLGNKE

-1007 AIRKRLEQLRKE
+1007 AIRKQLEQLRKE

-1024 KGEGNKLSPLIKEL
+1024 KGEGNKLSPLIKDL
-1038 EEQERDLVNKRLSNN
+1038 EEQERDLVNKRLGNN
-1053 MIKRQ
+1053 MMKRQ
-1058 QDILTRLLESDKAQ
+1058 EDILTRLLESEKAS
-1072 RERGLEEKRESKSG
+1072 RERGLDEKRESKSG
-1086 KNQNN
+1086 KNENN

>member
-28 FLFVGVLLI
+28 FLFVGVLLV

-65 VNGFIL
+65 LNGFIL
-71 GKFIVQPLL
+71 WRYIIKPLL
-80 KLKSYGKRIDRYQA
+80 KLKSYGKRINRYQA
-94 SSIIGSFFPD
+94 SKIIGSFFPD

-138 NLSLVPF
+138 NLSMVPF

-152 ENRKHLKWTLPIL
+152 ENKKHLKWALPIV
-165 ALFFALLLFV
+165 ALFFGLLLFV

-182 TQRVVQFSKEF
+182 TERVVQFSKEF

-201 SFVNDGESIEEG
+201 SFLNDGKSIEEG

-220 LLLGES
+220 VLLGER

-243 RTAKNKFI
+243 RTAKNKFV

-259 STDLS
+259 STNLS

-269 DGEVVTSDQ
+269 DGEVVSSDL
-278 FMINVISKTAIGK
+278 FKVNVISKTAIGK

-298 PTYLGLE
+298 PAYLGLE

-310 NASDLTVPEGTRISW
+310 NASDLEVPEGTRVSW

-331 SENTEFWLNEKKKSF
+331 SENTEFWLDDTKKSF

-353 SDVFKDDAKGQVI
+353 SDVFKNDAKGRVV
-366 LKNKVNGNIDTTDFL
+366 LKNEVNGNRDTTEFV

-392 QVAEIQD
+392 QVGEVQD
-399 SIKDGIRYFSGVVTD
+399 SIKDGIRYFSGSVTD
-414 DHGLSSLTFVYTIT
+414 DHGLSSLNFVYTIT
-428 SKNGAKR
+428 SKNGNKR

-444 VGTETPFDFAVDF
+444 LGTESPFDFAVDF
-457 RRENIQLEDKIEYN
+457 RREEIQLEDKIEYH

-483 KATSSRRFLYKLPNL
+483 KSTSSRTFVYKLPNL

-519 MKQAEDFRENLER
+519 MEQAEEFRKNLER

-559 SMIERLQEL
+559 SMVERLQEM
-568 QEEMES
+568 QDEMEN
-574 SLDEKE
+574 SLEEKE

-589 LEQQK
+589 MEQQK
-594 ELEKLMEELMDDELR
+594 QLEELMDELMDDELR
-609 ELLEELE
+609 EMLKELEELMKE
-616 KLMEDQNK
+616 QNK

-631 EELEMSSEDMK
+631 DEIEMSAEDKK
-642 RQMERTMEMM
+642 REMERTMEML

-659 KIDAIEEELKELA
+659 KIDAIEEELKALSE
-672 KEQEELKEDIEENGK
+672 EQEKLKEDIEEKGK
-687 ASEEDKKAQE
+687 ATEEDKKEQE
-697 EINEKFEDLKEDIEK
+697 EINEKFDDLKKDIEK

-723 MDLGDPQEKS
+723 MDLGDPKEKS
-733 EDIKEDLNDA
+733 DEIKDELGEA
-743 KDQLDKGKEGKAG
+743 KESLDKGKEGKAG
-756 DSQEGAAE
+756 ESQEGAAE
-764 KMEQMAEQLNEMQQ
+764 KMKEMSEQLQEMQQ
-778 QSNQEQQQEDMD
+778 QANQEQQQEDMD
-790 MLRNILESLMSLS
+790 MLRNILESLMALS
-803 FSQEDVMRQLSRVD
+803 FNQEDVMRQLKRVD
-817 DTDPAFRK
+817 DADPAFRK

-859 AELNKIKVNHE
+859 AELNKISANHD

-881 PDLGVHQQY
+881 SDLGIHQQY

-910 QQMANAKPGQGS
+910 QQMQNSKPGSGS

-946 LKKQLDQMKKGQ
+946 LKKQLEQMKKGE
-958 GKDGKKPGEKP
+958 GKGGKKP
-969 GQKPGGKNPGGMKP
+969 GQKPGDKPGGNKP

-998 IAKMAAEQS
+998 VAKMAAEQA

-1038 EEQERDLVNKRLSNN
+1038 EEQERDLVNKRLGNN
-1053 MIKRQ
+1053 MVKRQ
-1058 QDILTRLLESDKAQ
+1058 QDILTRLLESEKAT
-1072 RERGLEEKRESKSG
+1072 RERGLDEKRESKSG
-1086 KNQNN
+1086 KNENN

>member
-28 FLFVGVLLI
+28 FLFVGVLLV

-71 GKFIVQPLL
+71 GKYIVIPLL
-80 KLKSYGKRIDRYQA
+80 KLKSYGKRINRYQA

-119 DENSADY
+119 DEDSADF

-145 SNAIDLD
+145 TSAIDLD
-152 ENRKHLKWTLPIL
+152 ENKKHLKWALPIV
-165 ALFFALLLFV
+165 AVFFALLFFV
-175 PGMFKDG
+175 PGMFTDG
-182 TQRVVQFSKEF
+182 TKRVVQFSKEF
-193 KVPPPFEF
+193 KIPPPFEF
-201 SFVNDGESIEEG
+201 SFSNEGKSIEEG

-220 LLLGES
+220 LLLGDR
-226 IPDKVYV
+226 IPDKVYM
-233 RSSNGRALLK
+233 RSSNGRSLLK
-243 RTAKNKFI
+243 RVAKNKFT

-259 STDLS
+259 RTNLS

-269 DGEVVTSDQ
+269 DGELVASRDFGV
-278 FMINVISKTAIGK
+278 NVISKTAIGK
-291 MQATLVY
+291 MQATFVY

-305 NEVVE
+305 NEVIE

-331 SENTEFWLNEKKKSF
+331 SENTEFWLNEKRKNF
-346 SKDGFVV
+346 TKDGFTI
-353 SDVFKDDAKGQVI
+353 SEVFKSDSKGQIV
-366 LKNKVNGNIDTTDFL
+366 LKNKVNGNRDTTQFL

-392 QVAEIQD
+392 QVGEIQD
-399 SIKDGIRYFSGVVTD
+399 SIKDGIRYFSGSVND
-414 DHGLSSLTFVYTIT
+414 DHGLASLTFVYTIT
-428 SKNGAKR
+428 SKGGKKR
-435 TERMNAGRV
+435 TEKMNAGRV
-444 VGTETPFDFAVDF
+444 FGTESPFDFAVDF
-457 RRENIQLEDKIEYN
+457 RREKIQLEDKIEYH
-471 FVVTDNDGVNGN
+471 FVVRDNDGVNGN
-483 KATSSRRFLYKLPNL
+483 KATSSRSFAYKLPNL
-498 EELNEQRDE
+498 EELNELRDE

-519 MKQAEDFRENLER
+519 MKQAEDFRKNLER
-532 LRKETLNSSKSN
+532 LRKETLNSNKSN

-559 SMIERLQEL
+559 SMIEKLQEM
-568 QEEMES
+568 QDEMEN
-574 SLDEKE
+574 SLEEKE

-594 ELEKLMEELMDDELR
+594 QLEELMDELMDDELR
-609 ELLEELE
+609 DMLKELEELM
-616 KLMEDQNK
+616 KDQDK

-631 EELEMSSEDMK
+631 EEIETSAEDKK
-642 RQMERTMEMM
+642 RQMERTMEML

-672 KEQEELKEDIEENGK
+672 KEQKDLKRDIEEKGK
-687 ASEEDKKAQE
+687 VTEQDKKDQD

-717 NELKNP
+717 EELKSP
-723 MDLGDPQEKS
+723 MDLGDPKEQS
-733 EDIKEDLNDA
+733 EEIKDELGEA
-743 KDQLDKGKEGKAG
+743 KESLDKGKEGKAG
-756 DSQEGAAE
+756 ESQEGAAQ
-764 KMEQMAEQLNEMQQ
+764 KMEEMAEQMQEMQAQ
-778 QSNQEQQQEDMD
+778 ANKEKEAEDMD
-790 MLRNILESLMSLS
+790 MLRNILESLMALS
-803 FSQEDVMRQLSRVD
+803 FSQEDVMRQLGRVD
-817 DTDPAFRK
+817 DKDPAFRK
-825 YSREQRK
+825 YTREQRK

-859 AELNKIKVNHE
+859 AELNKISANHE

-881 PDLGVHQQY
+881 SDLGVHQQY

-910 QQMANAKPGQGS
+910 QQMQSQKPGSGS
-922 CNKPGGKGQPK
+922 CNKPGGKGKPK

-946 LKKQLDQMKKGQ
+946 LKKQLEQMKKGKGEGK
-958 GKDGKKPGEKP
+958 GKDGDKPGDKP
-969 GQKPGGKNPGGMKP
+969 GSKPGMKP
-983 GGKDGQGGMGLGNKE
+983 GGSNGAGGMGLGNKE

-1024 KGEGNKLSPLIKEL
+1024 KGEGNKLSPLIKDL
-1038 EEQERDLVNKRLSNN
+1038 EEQERDLVNKRLGNN
-1053 MIKRQ
+1053 MVKRQ
-1058 QDILTRLLESDKAQ
+1058 QDILTRLLESDKAT
-1072 RERGLEEKRESKSG
+1072 RERGLDEKRESKSG
-1086 KNQNN
+1086 KSDNN